1 MVLQRCLF
9 LPDDAARQDS
19 LMDIPEEGDA
29 PLPLPLINFCILLHL
44 IIPSVI
50 MSCLFLH
57 RRISEMCLEGGKV
70 ENFSIGDSK
79 SRFLFK
85 QTSFSQV

>member
-9 LPDDAARQDS
+9 LSDDAARQNS
-19 LMDIPEEGDA
+19 LMDLPEGEA
-29 PLPLPLINFCILLHL
+29 PLTLLLINFCILLHL
-44 IIPSVI
+44 IIPAVV

-57 RRISEMCLEGGKV
+57 RRISEIFLERGKV

-79 SRFLFK
+79 PRFLFK
-85 QTSFSQV
+85 QTSLSQV